1 MLRKLEHHSN
11 TGTITSL
18 LGQQSSNEACLK
30 LWEFLQSPTLLRNYM
45 FCLLDRILWHT
56 LRVTPQAALYRER
69 NTQRKK
75 AIQRRV
81 RTQSKDETGSSSN
94 NEIAVK
100 IVEEAARFARA
111 RALRRRSVRLV
122 GGTFQKL

>member
-1 MLRKLEHHSN
+1 MLRKLEHQ

>member
-1 MLRKLEHHSN
+1 
-11 TGTITSL
+11 
-18 LGQQSSNEACLK
+18 
-30 LWEFLQSPTLLRNYM
+30 M

-81 RTQSKDETGSSSN
+81 RTQSKDESGSSSN